1 MPKLVIWEL
10 VGCAMA
16 ILAAFAW
23 TWHGKR
29 SVEMQGFNRIDPN
42 SILFSLPTICDQAP
56 ETMSKSIPDN
66 PEAFHI
72 NEDDW
77 RQIEFI
83 VGSDLPQVK
92 GEMAAIEDFKHA
104 NRVGLGWKNVYGRN
118 DRMHCFRV
126 IFLTV

>member
-1 MPKLVIWEL
+1 
-10 VGCAMA
+10 
-16 ILAAFAW
+16 
-23 TWHGKR
+23 
-29 SVEMQGFNRIDPN
+29 
-42 SILFSLPTICDQAP
+42 
-56 ETMSKSIPDN
+56 MSKSIPDN